1 MKWLGMMVAAVLLLL
16 TGAAPAATTPDTTV
30 IRPGDQ
36 LFLSLPGEDSLNR
49 DFVVDREGAVLLPE
63 IGQVVVSGL
72 TLAEAR
78 TRIRDSLARVFRD
91 VSRFDLVLKERRL
104 LVSVLGYVRSPGPV
118 ELPAGAG
125 VQQAIN
131 AAGGLVPGAQLD
143 RMQLRRDGVTTS
155 FDYKRWLD
163 TGDAADLPDLQPLD
177 TVFVPASP
185 LTGNVQVDFDAQTL
199 TAAGDAGDARES
211 IKVFGEVNNP
221 GSFAAKPGATV
232 VDYLL
237 RAGGVTRF
245 AGVEQIRILSDGE
258 PELFNLKGYLDAP
271 AGGAPEVAPGSTIFV
286 PAASDEVKAGAR
298 IIYVMGEV
306 FKPGAFEAQGDT
318 GFLDALANAGGPTRF
333 ADTRQ
338 IRIIRADGQVVPV
351 DLAAFTENPRSTGR
365 LPGLVPGDAILV
377 PEKTDVNEKS
387 WLKVPP
393 SRAVQVMGAVAAPG
407 RYEWS
412 DEMSVLDLLGH
423 AGGPTGRAD
432 AARIQVVPEPGGG
445 APETFDLARFLAE
458 GGTLASLPRVRAGYT
473 VNVPELPQDPSDM
486 RSQWTRQSSDRS
498 IYVLGEVGAPGRYAF
513 NDSFSFLDILS
524 AAQGPTA
531 KADLYNV
538 RVAHNDGPV
547 PRISQL
553 NLALYLETGDPRLLP
568 QVQTGDVIYLPSRD
582 RPWIEDS
589 PQSTIRVL
597 GAVGKPGRY
606 QFDDSMT
613 ILDLLAEAGGPNGE
627 ALVERI
633 VIVNLSCCPD
643 ESRSFNLMRFAT
655 SGDPALLPVV
665 RMGDTVYVP
674 SRKQSNYA
682 QFMDTVRDSVSIL
695 SLILLLGAL

>member
-1 MKWLGMMVAAVLLLL
+1 MVVILLLLL
-16 TGAAPAATTPDTTV
+16 TGAALAATTPDSTV
-30 IRPGDQ
+30 LRPGDQ
-36 LFLSLPGEDSLNR
+36 LFLALPGEESLNR

-63 IGQVVVSGL
+63 VGRVAVSGL

-78 TRIRDSLARVFRD
+78 ARIRDALARVFRD

-104 LVSVLGYVRSPGPV
+104 LVSVLGYVRTPGPV

-143 RMQLRRDGVTTS
+143 RMQLRRDGQTTT

-163 TGDAADLPDLQPLD
+163 TGDAAALPELQPLD

-185 LTGNVQVDFDAQTL
+185 LTGNVQVEFDAQTL
-199 TAAGDAGDARES
+199 TAAGDAADARES

-221 GSFAAKPGATV
+221 GSFAAKPGATA

-245 AGVEQIRILSDGE
+245 AGVEQIRILSQGE
-258 PELFNLKGYLDAP
+258 PESFNLKGYLDDP
-271 AGGAPEVAPGSTIFV
+271 RGGAPEVPPGSTIFV

-338 IRIIRADGQVVPV
+338 IRIIRAEGQVVPV
-351 DLAAFTENPRSTGR
+351 DLAAFTENPRSAGR
-365 LPGLVPGDAILV
+365 LPGLAPGDAILV

-432 AARIQVVPEPGGG
+432 TARIQVVPEPGGG
-445 APETFDLARFLAE
+445 VPEVFDLARFLAE
-458 GGTLASLPRVRAGYT
+458 GGTLASLPRVPTPATRSTFPSCRRTRRTCAPSGRASPRTGRST
-473 VNVPELPQDPSDM
+473 SWARSAHPAVMPSTT
-486 RSQWTRQSSDRS
+486 RSASSTSWRR
-498 IYVLGEVGAPGRYAF
+498 PRGRPR
-513 NDSFSFLDILS
+513 
-524 AAQGPTA
+524 GPTSTTSA
-531 KADLYNV
+531 SPTMTA
-538 RVAHNDGPV
+538 RCHGSA
-547 PRISQL
+547 SS
-553 NLALYLETGDPRLLP
+553 TS
-568 QVQTGDVIYLPSRD
+568 PST
-582 RPWIEDS
+582 W
-589 PQSTIRVL
+589 
-597 GAVGKPGRY
+597 KPG
-606 QFDDSMT
+606 
-613 ILDLLAEAGGPNGE
+613 IP
-627 ALVERI
+627 
-633 VIVNLSCCPD
+633 SCCR
-643 ESRSFNLMRFAT
+643 RSGSAT
-655 SGDPALLPVV
+655 
-665 RMGDTVYVP
+665 
-674 SRKQSNYA
+674 
-682 QFMDTVRDSVSIL
+682 
-695 SLILLLGAL
+695 